1 MLEAGYE
8 KLDGE
13 GARSLKKWRVRVC
26 VCVCSLCVGG
36 GELKLDTAAHFPQ
49 CNPVA

>member
-26 VCVCSLCVGG
+26 VCVFVVCVLGG
-36 GELKLDTAAHFPQ
+36 GGLKLETAFTFSSM
-49 CNPVA
+49 

>member
-26 VCVCSLCVGG
+26 VCVCVGG
-36 GELKLDTAAHFPQ
+36 GGVEIGYSSTFSSM
-49 CNPVA
+49 

>member
-36 GELKLDTAAHFPQ
+36 GGVEIGYSFYIFFNVIL
-49 CNPVA
+49 